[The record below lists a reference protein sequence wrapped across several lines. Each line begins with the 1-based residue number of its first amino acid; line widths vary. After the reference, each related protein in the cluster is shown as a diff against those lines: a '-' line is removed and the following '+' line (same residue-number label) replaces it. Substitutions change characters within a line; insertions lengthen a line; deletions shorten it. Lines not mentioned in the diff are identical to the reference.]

1 MQGKGI
7 VKFFLVVMILVT
19 AVQYLFILPTN
30 RVEKEAERRAL
41 SMSSSIED
49 EAEKNRVHSE
59 VSRAFLDSMSN
70 ETVFKIPLLKAYTYQ
85 ELKSQQLA
93 YGLDL
98 KGGMSVVLQID
109 LREPYLR

>member
-19 AVQYLFILPTN
+19 LVQYLFILPTN
-30 RVEKEAERRAL
+30 RVEKEAERFA
-41 SMSSSIED
+41 MEQSSSVED
-49 EAEKNRVHSE
+49 EAERNRVHTE
-59 VSRAFLDSMSN
+59 AVRAFLDSMSN
-70 ETVFKIPLLKAYTYQ
+70 ETVFKIPLLKSYTYQ

-98 KGGMSVVLQID
+98 KGGMSLPKIPKTPHS
-109 LREPYLR
+109 EKH